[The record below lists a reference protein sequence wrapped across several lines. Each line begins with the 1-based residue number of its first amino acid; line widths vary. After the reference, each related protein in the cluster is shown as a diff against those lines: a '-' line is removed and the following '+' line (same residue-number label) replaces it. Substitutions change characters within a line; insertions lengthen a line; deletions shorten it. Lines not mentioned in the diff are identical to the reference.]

1 MISPRSNYSLRA
13 GRNEFAIFSKNNAE
27 YFIVENRERTGRD
40 VGLSDS
46 GLAVWY
52 IDESGSNYDVGN
64 SPSKQRE
71 CTLIQADSN
80 QSIDDGTDLYPDGEN
95 NQLGDATT
103 PNSKWLDG
111 SSSGLDIQNVSSA
124 GPSVTFSS

>member
-1 MISPRSNYSLRA
+1 LRA

-46 GLAVWY
+46 GLAVWH

-64 SPSKQRE
+64 SPSNRGNA
-71 CTLIQADSN
+71 L
-80 QSIDDGTDLYPDGEN
+80 
-95 NQLGDATT
+95 
-103 PNSKWLDG
+103 
-111 SSSGLDIQNVSSA
+111 
-124 GPSVTFSS
+124 